1 MSISSKIKAIKDL
14 TVNDGSS
21 ALTIDTGDFTLPTA
35 PKDSYIYYRLVGT
48 STLTSDMTVVTSG
61 TLHDKIHVMILFDA
75 SVTLSG
81 NDVVILGKTIPAELV
96 NSGKFLVEAVYNAT
110 AVRWVVIVHPDFG
123 STGFITNSLIANDAV
138 NTNKIVD
145 DAVTNAKLANIT
157 RGSIKVGGASD
168 APTDLDAKTSGNIL
182 VGDGTDV
189 VSVAVSGDATLS
201 SAGALTIA
209 NSAVTTAKIDDSA
222 VTTVKLDDGAVTASK
237 LDSNLNKAQIT
248 IPISFEDAS
257 ELGVLEFKI
266 CFDCTVDAIHGT
278 VAKPFASVGTHI
290 FKDDTGTVLTGSQ
303 IDMSSALTL
312 GNIVSVTPT
321 ANNTFSAGDVIKIET
336 STSGADGG
344 KSVINLCCT
353 KL

>member
-14 TVNDGSS
+14 TVNNGSS

-48 STLTSDMTVVTSG
+48 STLTSDMTVVASG
-61 TLHDKIHVMILFDA
+61 TLHDKIRVMILFDA

-123 STGFITNSLIANDAV
+123 STGLITNGLIANDAV
-138 NTNKIVD
+138 DTNEIVD

-157 RGSIKVGGASD
+157 RGSVKVGGASD

-189 VSVAVSGDATLS
+189 KSVAVSGDATLS
-201 SAGALTIA
+201 SAGALTIGSNAITTGKIADA
-209 NSAVTTAKIDDSA
+209 NVTLAKLEQKLLYDMFTIRLDTKSAAATGNVNFTMPYDCDITHIVITALEAPTDDDTSFVFKDNGSASMGSIDVPTTASI
-222 VTTVKLDDGAVTASK
+222 G
-237 LDSNLNKAQIT
+237 NK
-248 IPISFEDAS
+248 F
-257 ELGVLEFKI
+257 
-266 CFDCTVDAIHGT
+266 
-278 VAKPFASVGTHI
+278 
-290 FKDDTGTVLTGSQ
+290 
-303 IDMSSALTL
+303 TL
-312 GNIVSVTPT
+312 GSSGSPLSSNNSFLRNHNLLIEVSKSTT
-321 ANNTFSAGDVIKIET
+321 
-336 STSGADGG
+336 TSGAYQIG
-344 KSVINLCCT
+344 IYT
-353 KL
+353 ERT